1 MVIAMCDDARGIS
14 RYDMP
19 QAESVWTIT
28 VLGGYLLAA
37 FLTAR
42 SITPSD
48 EAASARSTLPI
59 AAIAALVL
67 IAHGVLLYGAVL
79 GHQRLDLNLSNTLS
93 LLGWLLGAA
102 ALIALTRTP
111 LRGLAAPLLP
121 IAGLCALVTGLGRED
136 VLRTHGW
143 LIDVHIVLA
152 LVASAVL
159 TVAAVLALL
168 MAIQDHRLRTHRPGG
183 VVGML
188 PPLETMERI
197 LFGLIGAGFGVLSLA
212 LFSGLIFVEDLFSQ
226 HLAHKTILSIAAWL
240 VFALLLL
247 GRWRFGWRGR
257 TAVNWT
263 LGGFGILAL
272 AYFGS
277 RIVLELVLGR
287 HWG

>member
-1 MVIAMCDDARGIS
+1 
-14 RYDMP
+14 MP

-48 EAASARSTLPI
+48 EAASTRSALPVAAVATLVF
-59 AAIAALVL
+59 AV
-67 IAHGVLLYGAVL
+67 HGVLLYGAVL
-79 GHQRLDLNLSNTLS
+79 GKAQLDLNISNTLS
-93 LLGWLLGAA
+93 LLGWLLAAA
-102 ALIALTRTP
+102 ALVALARAP
-111 LRGLAAPLLP
+111 LRGLAALLLP
-121 IAGLCALVTGLGRED
+121 IAGLCALVTGIGRED
-136 VLRTHGW
+136 VLRTQGW
-143 LIDVHIVLA
+143 LIDAHIILS
-152 LVASAVL
+152 LVASAAL

-168 MAIQDHRLRTHRPGG
+168 MAVQERRLRAHQLGG
-183 VVGML
+183 IVALL
-188 PPLETMERI
+188 PPMETMERV
-197 LFGLIGAGFGVLSLA
+197 LFATIGVGFGVLSLA

-277 RIVLELVLGR
+277 RMVLELILGR

>member
-1 MVIAMCDDARGIS
+1 MVTAMCDDARGIS

-48 EAASARSTLPI
+48 EAASTRSALPV
-59 AAIAALVL
+59 AAIATLVFA
-67 IAHGVLLYGAVL
+67 AHGVLLYGAVL
-79 GHQRLDLNLSNTLS
+79 GKPQLDLNISNTLS
-93 LLGWLLGAA
+93 LLGWLLAAA
-102 ALIALTRTP
+102 ALVALARAP
-111 LRGLAAPLLP
+111 LRGLAALLLP
-121 IAGLCALVTGLGRED
+121 IAGICALVTGVGRED

-143 LIDVHIVLA
+143 LIDVHIVLS
-152 LVASAVL
+152 LVASAAL

-168 MAIQDHRLRTHRPGG
+168 MAVQERRLRAHQLGG
-183 VVGML
+183 IVALL
-188 PPLETMERI
+188 PPMETMERV
-197 LFGLIGAGFGVLSLA
+197 LFGTIGAGFGVLSLA

-247 GRWRFGWRGR
+247 GRWRFGWRGS

-277 RIVLELVLGR
+277 RMVLELVLGR

>member
-1 MVIAMCDDARGIS
+1 LRQS
-14 RYDMP
+14 
-19 QAESVWTIT
+19 Q
-28 VLGGYLLAA
+28 
-37 FLTAR
+37 
-42 SITPSD
+42 
-48 EAASARSTLPI
+48 
-59 AAIAALVL
+59 ALVL
-67 IAHGVLLYGAVL
+67 LAHGFLLYGAVL

-93 LLGWLLGAA
+93 LIGWLLGAA
-102 ALIALTRTP
+102 ALIALTARP

-159 TVAAVLALL
+159 TVAAVLAS
-168 MAIQDHRLRTHRPGG
+168 AHGRAGSTPAHTPARWNHRACCRRSR
-183 VVGML
+183 
-188 PPLETMERI
+188 TMERI
-197 LFGLIGAGFGVLSLA
+197 LFGLIGVGFGVLSLA

-240 VFALLLL
+240 VFALLLV